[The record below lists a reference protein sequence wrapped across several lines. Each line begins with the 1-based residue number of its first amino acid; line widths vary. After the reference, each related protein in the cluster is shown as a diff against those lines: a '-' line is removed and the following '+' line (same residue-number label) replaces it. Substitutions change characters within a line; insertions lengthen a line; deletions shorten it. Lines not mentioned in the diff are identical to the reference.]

1 MRRAA
6 RHIPASPQKALTSN
20 FSNKN
25 IYKKVK
31 TAIRLRK
38 LLFFVKNVA
47 FLLPLFR
54 LISYICDA

>member
-38 LLFFVKNVA
+38 LLFFQKIIG
-47 FLLPLFR
+47 LL
-54 LISYICDA
+54 